1 MKTAPT
7 IEIEAST
14 KAAVLRIAGGLAAT
28 ALFIAV
34 ACHVVPP
41 TDDVLDLMIGGVGSA
56 ASLLWT
62 LLAVWRLAA
71 LRGPIVTIG
80 PLGIRDR
87 RIAGERSHGARWRAS
102 RRARTAAARRW
113 CSGSTPAS
121 SDGSPARRGGSRAGR
136 RRSAPRRA
144 LRHRARPAHQPR
156 DALCHD
162 ARLPRGLARIAA
174 RRLGRAGAAIEA
186 RAARRP
192 APGGGTCRCAA

>member
-87 RIAGERSHGARWRAS
+87 RIAGEMVPWSAVARISTREDSRSKEMVLWVDPGVERRLTRKARWITRQGDA
-102 RRARTAAARRW
+102 
-113 CSGSTPAS
+113 
-121 SDGSPARRGGSRAGR
+121 DQRRGGLCVTALGLRTSHETLFATTLAYLEAWRESR
-136 RRSAPRRA
+136 
-144 LRHRARPAHQPR
+144 
-156 DALCHD
+156 
-162 ARLPRGLARIAA
+162 RG
-174 RRLGRAGAAIEA
+174 G
-186 RAARRP
+186 
-192 APGGGTCRCAA
+192 